1 MKVIAW
7 LPAFSL
13 APIVSG
19 ASRGSLVPSSP
30 RRRSSLA
37 FVGPSPHTR
46 SILKSDRHTSTGRFF
61 SPIAISAK
69 QGGGNDGDSNNGDL
83 PPEFIQNL
91 VQAMMQN
98 GGADGVISVDI
109 DENGNVN
116 VGGDGGGGFAGD
128 TPTEDDSALAEN
140 SLASLRSFDLKP
152 REVVEY
158 LDRYVIQQR
167 DAKRVLATAICD
179 HYNHCRRCLDGEE
192 GQLAQESYAKPNIL
206 LAGPTGVGKT
216 YLLKT
221 IARLIGV
228 PFVKGD
234 ATKFSETGI
243 VGKDAEDLVRDLV
256 SAAGGNTTLAQ
267 YGIIYIDEVDKIAS
281 GGGGDG
287 SMSFSRGDLARGV
300 QNNFLKL
307 LEDTDVPLQG
317 NSPFEMM
324 SMGGG
329 GQGGPKTINTRNIL
343 FIFSGAF
350 TGLDAA
356 IRRKR
361 ETKPFGLDL
370 DGLGNSSPASQAEID
385 GKKTKKRS
393 YLQYAET
400 KDFVNAG
407 LEPEFVGR
415 VPVRV
420 ALNSLDA
427 GDLKQILVQAE
438 GSVLKQFKRDFE
450 GYDIDMTMTDDA
462 LTRVAEFA
470 EEEATGA
477 RGLVTILERTL
488 RGHKYELPSTSIR
501 KFELD
506 ARTVEEPGLA
516 LEALLSA
523 QTEQDELFVRLDD
536 LKRWERY
543 ANRLVEPFSIWLT
556 DEAIDHMINLSI
568 SKGKNKSAYT
578 LARDHFDALP
588 AAVNKIGESTGQS
601 QFPISL
607 DMAKDPE
614 AEIAN
619 WLSFLP
625 VDRANGSSLDNGP
638 SDDEPSKKKKIREES

>member
-1 MKVIAW
+1 MQHAPLNAEQGAGRGPDDNDAEI
-7 LPAFSL
+7 LQNILQSL
-13 APIVSG
+13 MSN
-19 ASRGSLVPSSP
+19 
-30 RRRSSLA
+30 
-37 FVGPSPHTR
+37 
-46 SILKSDRHTSTGRFF
+46 SD
-61 SPIAISAK
+61 
-69 QGGGNDGDSNNGDL
+69 
-83 PPEFIQNL
+83 
-91 VQAMMQN
+91 V
-98 GGADGVISVDI
+98 VSVDI
-109 DENGNVN
+109 GEDGSVSF
-116 VGGDGGGGFAGD
+116 GDGDGGETSA
-128 TPTEDDSALAEN
+128 EDSQLAES

-167 DAKRVLATAICD
+167 DAKRVLAVAICD

-243 VGKDAEDLVRDLV
+243 VGRDAEDLVRDLV
-256 SAAGGNTTLAQ
+256 SAAGGNTTLAE

-281 GGGGDG
+281 GGGGGDG
-287 SMSFSRGDLARGV
+287 GVSLSRGDLARGV

-324 SMGGG
+324 GMGSGG
-329 GQGGPKTINTRNIL
+329 RGGPKTINTRNIL

-350 TGLDAA
+350 TGLDAS
-356 IRRKR
+356 IRRKK

-370 DGLGNSSPASQAEID
+370 DGLDDSLPATRAENE

-427 GDLKQILVQAE
+427 DDLKQILVQSE
-438 GSVLKQFKRDFE
+438 GSVLKQFTRDFE
-450 GYDIDMTMTDDA
+450 GYGINMKVTDEA

-470 EEEATGA
+470 EDEATGA

-506 ARTVEEPGLA
+506 DKTVEEPGLA
-516 LEALLSA
+516 LQALLSM

-543 ANRLVEPFSIWLT
+543 VNRLVDPCTIWLT
-556 DEAIDHMINLSI
+556 DEAIDHMMNLSI
-568 SKGKNKSAYT
+568 KGKKRSAYS
-578 LARDHFDALP
+578 LAREHFDALP
-588 AAVNKIGESTGQS
+588 DAVRLIGESTGQR

-607 DMAKDPE
+607 DMAKEPK

-619 WLSFLP
+619 WLSFIAP
-625 VDRANGSSLDNGP
+625 ENDTVLDSDTSTG
-638 SDDEPSKKKKIREES
+638 SDDDATKTKKKKIREE